1 MITSIS
7 LPFCF
12 HCTFL
17 SDPNR
22 AILVLLVVC
31 MSFNTILFLG
41 YRGMIAYI
49 LFPFF
54 VKNTSFTAY
63 PGSGSTVCFK
73 IASPLTFSISM
84 KCYAWKNS
92 AALSGLATGRPLHTS
107 RESRWSTQENSIRK
121 NTNRNSQP
129 KRQGFK
135 WRKPRWIKRN

>member
-22 AILVLLVVC
+22 VILVLPVVC

-41 YRGMIAYI
+41 YRGRIAYT

-54 VKNTSFTAY
+54 VKNTFFTAY

-73 IASPLTFSISM
+73 IASPLTFLYFHEMLRMEKLCRLVGVSDGQTATHI
-84 KCYAWKNS
+84 KGKPLEYAGKLYS
-92 AALSGLATGRPLHTS
+92 EEH
-107 RESRWSTQENSIRK
+107 E
-121 NTNRNSQP
+121 
-129 KRQGFK
+129 
-135 WRKPRWIKRN
+135 